1 MPCQEKD
8 LREIGIPIRITS
20 AVTASFIAGKHRKR
34 FWGLLEH
41 YGNCFLSRNGVANW
55 FLRVV
60 RRYPKMLGF
69 D

>member
-34 FWGLLEH
+34 FLGLLDIMETVFSP
-41 YGNCFLSRNGVANW
+41 GMGQPIGFQ
-55 FLRVV
+55 
-60 RRYPKMLGF
+60 RRYVSIQRLGF